1 VASWMVRDGLMS
13 LERPLVLGIL
23 NVTPDSFS
31 DGDQWRDPEVA
42 IDRAMQMVDEGAD
55 IVDIGAESTRPGACP
70 VDTEVEWSRL
80 SPVVPTLVRKGIRV
94 SVDTT
99 KLEVARRALSEGAA
113 AINDISGLRFS
124 PGIAPLCAEY
134 GAGLVLMHMRGEP
147 RTMQTDVA
155 YENLFGEV
163 REFLSAQ
170 AVVARSAGCSV
181 EQIVI
186 DPGIGFG
193 KSTEQNLGLLG
204 RIEELTCLGYPVLVG
219 PSRKSFIGQTLDL
232 PVGDRLEA
240 TIAACLVAFNGGAGL
255 FRVHDVAS
263 ARRALDMADAIR
275 RVAREA

>member
-1 VASWMVRDGLMS
+1 MVRDGTMS

-31 DGDQWRDPEVA
+31 DGDQWLDPDAA

-80 SPVVPTLVRKGIRV
+80 SPVVPALVRKGIRV

-124 PGIAPLCAEY
+124 PGIAPLCAEH

-163 REFLSAQ
+163 RKFLSAQ
-170 AVVARSAGCSV
+170 AAVARSAGCSA

-219 PSRKSFIGQTLDL
+219 PSRKSFIGQALDL
-232 PVGDRLEA
+232 PVEDRLEA

-275 RVAREA
+275 KVAREA

>member
-1 VASWMVRDGLMS
+1 MVRDGIMS

-31 DGDQWRDPEVA
+31 DGDQWLDPDAA

-80 SPVVPTLVRKGIRV
+80 SPVVAALVRKGIKV

-124 PGIAPLCAEY
+124 PGIAPLCAEH

-170 AVVARSAGCSV
+170 AAFARSAGCSA

-232 PVGDRLEA
+232 PVEDRLEA
-240 TIAACLVAFNGGAGL
+240 TIAACLVAFIGGAGL

>member
-1 VASWMVRDGLMS
+1 MVRDGLMS

-134 GAGLVLMHMRGEP
+134 GAGVVLMHMRGEP

-170 AVVARSAGCSV
+170 AVVARSAGCSA

>member
-1 VASWMVRDGLMS
+1 MVRDGTMS
-13 LERPLVLGIL
+13 LQRPLVLGIL

-31 DGDQWRDPEVA
+31 DGDQWLDPDAA

-70 VDTEVEWSRL
+70 VDTEDEWSRL
-80 SPVVPTLVRKGIRV
+80 SPVVPALVQKGIRV

-124 PGIAPLCAEY
+124 PGIAPLCAEH
-134 GAGLVLMHMRGEP
+134 GAGLILMHMRGEP

-155 YENLFGEV
+155 YEDLFGEV

-170 AVVARSAGCSV
+170 AKVARSAGCSA

-193 KSTEQNLGLLG
+193 KSAEQNLGLLG
-204 RIEELTCLGYPVLVG
+204 QIEELTCLGYPVLVG

-232 PVGDRLEA
+232 PVEDRLEA
-240 TIAACLVAFNGGAGL
+240 TIAACLAAFNGGAGL

>member
-1 VASWMVRDGLMS
+1 MVRDGIMS

-31 DGDQWRDPEVA
+31 DGDQWLDPDAA

-80 SPVVPTLVRKGIRV
+80 SPVVPALVRKGIRV

-124 PGIAPLCAEY
+124 PGIAPLCAEH

-170 AVVARSAGCSV
+170 AAVARSAGCSA

-232 PVGDRLEA
+232 PVEDRLEA